1 MSVAKV
7 LKLAEHRD
15 RRQYRLA
22 MTRAMVHGDA
32 PRRALL
38 EHLAEVADLTG
49 SDRVAVVWIDEYG
62 AGFVH
67 PHLILDLL
75 SDRPRRFF
83 SSDPLQRAWDL
94 GVPGALDDVMGSHH
108 DRVATFAVAL
118 GSDGARGWFLVA
130 DSVTRRVHVD
140 AERRDR
146 LMFLAGESSAVVL
159 HRDLDAPEDA
169 TAKFAGWRLLKDLEG
184 YESNSR
190 RSRVVGRRFEV
201 GRLVI
206 ALVEDDL
213 VTPDERRFELAERAR
228 ESVHRDGD
236 ADESEVVLLGDLLNA
251 YEVGDLAGL
260 ATLSLEAGHAA
271 ERDDHAHGALEMYRC
286 AFKMASALGEPETAI
301 EAARS
306 SGRVLRR
313 RGQWAE
319 ADHWYGLALKIAER
333 AELWDLIAR
342 TRAGLAVIHKDRGD
356 LTAARRGFEVALE
369 AAGSAK
375 DADTTASIYQD
386 LMNLEFI
393 AGDLPVAARHGW
405 RAVNTSGTDEGR
417 SKCLVA
423 FAWILKELG
432 DIDAAEDAYAVAKE
446 TAEDFYY
453 RLYAYDGYAHMAAL
467 RGDAAAFDRRAAE
480 CDGLGWNDG
489 PATAKA
495 EILYFR
501 GVSHALLGRREEA
514 RSWLEKA
521 VAFAEHHAFEVVLE
535 NARGALAELP
545 GAGFESR
552 IAQSSPPPVRRSAP
566 HEVRDG
572 LRAMR
577 DEVVGALSA

>member
-7 LKLAEHRD
+7 LTLAEHRD

-22 MTRAMVHGDA
+22 LARAMLHGD
-32 PRRALL
+32 RGRGTLL

-67 PHLILDLL
+67 PHVVLDLL

-83 SSDPLQRAWDL
+83 SPDPLQRAWDL
-94 GVPGALDDVMGSHH
+94 GVPGALDDVTGSNR
-108 DRVATFAVAL
+108 DRLATFAVAL

-130 DSVTRRVHVD
+130 DSLTRRVRVD
-140 AERRDR
+140 EERRDR
-146 LMFLAGESSAVVL
+146 LMFLAGEASAIVL
-159 HRDLDAPEDA
+159 HRDLD
-169 TAKFAGWRLLKDLEG
+169 TAEESGGAFAGWRLLKDLEG
-184 YESNSR
+184 YESNER
-190 RSRVVGRRFEV
+190 RSGMVGRRFEV
-201 GRLVI
+201 GRLV
-206 ALVEDDL
+206 AGLVEDDL
-213 VTPDERRFELAERAR
+213 VLPDERRYELASRAR
-228 ESVHRDGD
+228 ESIHGD
-236 ADESEVVLLGDLLNA
+236 AEVDAAESSLLGDLLQA
-251 YEVGDLAGL
+251 YEVGDVPGL
-260 ATLSLEAGHAA
+260 ATQCLEAGHAA

-286 AFKMASALGEPETAI
+286 AFEMAFALGEPATAI

-319 ADHWYGLALKIAER
+319 ADHWYGVALGIAER

-342 TRAGLAVIHKDRGD
+342 TRAGLAVIQKDRGD
-356 LTAARRGFEVALE
+356 ISAAREGFEGALQ
-369 AAGSAK
+369 AASSAK

-386 LMNLEFI
+386 MMNLEYV

-405 RAVNTSGTDEGR
+405 RAVNTSATDEGR
-417 SKCLVA
+417 AQCLVG

-432 DIDAAEDAYAVAKE
+432 DFDAAEDAYAVARE
-446 TAEDFYY
+446 TSEDFYY

-467 RGDAAAFDRRAAE
+467 RGDGAAFDVRAAE
-480 CDGLGWNDG
+480 CDELGWDDG

-501 GVSHALLGRREEA
+501 GVSHALLGRCQEA
-514 RSWLEKA
+514 RSWLQRA
-521 VAFAEHHAFEVVLE
+521 VAFAEEHAFEVVLE
-535 NARGALAELP
+535 NSRAALAELSAD
-545 GAGFESR
+545 GLKC
-552 IAQSSPPPVRRSAP
+552 SPIPKPAPP
-566 HEVRDG
+566 EVRDG

-577 DEVVGALSA
+577 DEVLGVLSA

>member
-22 MTRAMVHGDA
+22 MTRALVHGDPA
-32 PRRALL
+32 RRILL
-38 EHLAEVADLTG
+38 KHLAEVADLTG

-62 AGFVH
+62 AGLVH

-83 SSDPLQRAWDL
+83 SSDPLERAWDL
-94 GVPGALDDVMGSHH
+94 GVPGALDDVIGSARG
-108 DRVATFAVAL
+108 RVATFAVAL

-130 DSVTRRVHVD
+130 DSVTRRVRVD
-140 AERRDR
+140 EQRRDR
-146 LMFLAGESSAVVL
+146 LMFLAGEASAIVL
-159 HRDLDAPEDA
+159 HRDLDAEESE
-169 TAKFAGWRLLKDLEG
+169 TARFAGWRVLEDLEG
-184 YESNSR
+184 YESNTR
-190 RSRVVGRRFEV
+190 RSEVVGRRFEV
-201 GRLVI
+201 GRLVVG
-206 ALVEDDL
+206 LVEDDL
-213 VTPDERRFELAERAR
+213 VLPDERRQELAERAR
-228 ESVHRDGD
+228 ESIHRDQD
-236 ADESEVVLLGDLLNA
+236 VDEHEALLLGDLLHA
-251 YEVGDLAGL
+251 YEAGDLPRL
-260 ATLSLEAGHAA
+260 ATVSLEAGHAA

-286 AFKMASALGEPETAI
+286 SFEMAAALGEPETAI

-306 SGRVLRR
+306 RGRVLRR

-356 LTAARRGFEVALE
+356 LTAARSGFEGALD

-386 LMNLEFI
+386 LMNLEHV

-405 RAVNTSGTDEGR
+405 RAVNTASTDATR
-417 SKCLVA
+417 TQCLVG

-432 DIDAAEDAYAVAKE
+432 DIHAAEDAYAVARE
-446 TAEDFYY
+446 TADDYYY

-467 RGDAAAFDRRAAE
+467 RRDPAAFDARAAE
-480 CDGLGWNDG
+480 CDALGWRDG

-501 GVSHALLGRREEA
+501 GVGHALLGRRDEA

-521 VAFAEHHAFEVVLE
+521 VAFAEDHAFEVVLD
-535 NARGALAELP
+535 NARQALADLSGRDFEVGALQRNAVP
-545 GAGFESR
+545 
-552 IAQSSPPPVRRSAP
+552 IRSAAP
-566 HEVRDG
+566 HDVRDG

-577 DEVVGALSA
+577 DEVLGALSA

>member
-22 MTRAMVHGDA
+22 MSRAMVHGD
-32 PRRALL
+32 PSRSVLL

-62 AGFVH
+62 AGYVH
-67 PHLILDLL
+67 PHVILDLL

-83 SSDPLQRAWDL
+83 SPDPLQRAWDL
-94 GVPGALDDVMGSHH
+94 GVPGALDDVVGS
-108 DRVATFAVAL
+108 DRGRVATFAVAL

-140 AERRDR
+140 DERRDR
-146 LMFLAGESSAVVL
+146 LMFLAGESSAIVL

-169 TAKFAGWRLLKDLEG
+169 SARFAGWRILKDLEG
-184 YESNSR
+184 YESNAR
-190 RSRVVGRRFEV
+190 RSGVVGRRFEV
-201 GRLVI
+201 GRLVVG
-206 ALVEDDL
+206 LVEDDL
-213 VTPDERRFELAERAR
+213 VSPDERRFELADRAR
-228 ESVHRDGD
+228 ESIYRDGD
-236 ADESEVVLLGDLLNA
+236 VDEGEASLLGDVLHA
-251 YEVGDLAGL
+251 YEVGDLPGL
-260 ATLSLEAGHAA
+260 AAVSLEWGHAA
-271 ERDDHAHGALEMYRC
+271 ERDDHAWGALELYRC
-286 AFKMASALGEPETAI
+286 AFEMATALGEPETAI

-319 ADHWYGLALKIAER
+319 ADHWYGLALAIAER

-356 LTAARRGFEVALE
+356 LSAARIGLESALE

-386 LMNLEFI
+386 LMNLEYV

-405 RAVNTSGTDEGR
+405 RAVNTSATDAAKTR
-417 SKCLVA
+417 CLVG

-432 DIDAAEDAYAVAKE
+432 DIDAAEDAYAVARE
-446 TAEDFYY
+446 TADDFYY

-467 RGDAAAFDRRAAE
+467 RGDPAAFDVRATE
-480 CDGLGWNDG
+480 CDQLGWDDG

-501 GVSHALLGRREEA
+501 GVGHALLGRRDEA
-514 RSWLEKA
+514 RSWLGKA

-535 NARGALAELP
+535 NARAALSELP
-545 GAGFESR
+545 NEGFEAR
-552 IAQSSPPPVRRSAP
+552 LAQQKQPPIPRTAP
-566 HEVRDG
+566 HDVRDG
-572 LRAMR
+572 LRALR
-577 DEVVGALSA
+577 NEVVGALSA

>member
-22 MTRAMVHGDA
+22 MTRALVHGDPA
-32 PRRALL
+32 RRLLL

-94 GVPGALDDVMGSHH
+94 GVPGALDDVVASDRG
-108 DRVATFAVAL
+108 RVATFAVAL

-130 DSVTRRVHVD
+130 DSVTRRVRVD
-140 AERRDR
+140 EGRRDR
-146 LMFLAGESSAVVL
+146 LMFLAGEASAVVL
-159 HRDLDAPEDA
+159 HRDLDAEEDA
-169 TAKFAGWRLLKDLEG
+169 PARFAGWRVLKDLEG
-184 YESNSR
+184 YESNAQ
-190 RSRVVGRRFEV
+190 RSGVVGRRFEV

-206 ALVEDDL
+206 GLVEDDL
-213 VTPDERRFELAERAR
+213 VTPDERRVELAERAR
-228 ESVHRDGD
+228 ESILRDTNVD
-236 ADESEVVLLGDLLNA
+236 DQETILLGDVLQA
-251 YEVGDLAGL
+251 YEVGDLPRL
-260 ATLSLEAGHAA
+260 AAVSLEAGHAA

-286 AFKMASALGEPETAI
+286 AFEMASALGEPETAI

-306 SGRVLRR
+306 RGRVLRR
-313 RGQWAE
+313 RGAWAE

-356 LTAARRGFEVALE
+356 LSAARHGFEGALE
-369 AAGSAK
+369 AAGSAR

-386 LMNLEFI
+386 LMNLEFV
-393 AGDLPVAARHGW
+393 AGDLPLAARHGW
-405 RAVNTSGTDEGR
+405 RAVNTASTDGTRTR
-417 SKCLVA
+417 SLVG

-432 DIDAAEDAYAVAKE
+432 DIDAAEDAYAVARE

-467 RGDAAAFDRRAAE
+467 RGDAVAFDARAAE
-480 CDGLGWNDG
+480 CDELEWADG

-501 GVSHALLGRREEA
+501 GVSHALLGRKSEA

-521 VAFAEHHAFEVVLE
+521 VAFAEDHAFEVVLD
-535 NARGALAELP
+535 NARAALGELTDKDHETRAIQQ
-545 GAGFESR
+545 GAG
-552 IAQSSPPPVRRSAP
+552 PVRRTAP
-566 HEVRDG
+566 PDVRDG

-577 DEVVGALSA
+577 DEVLGVLSA